1 MEIQPSSAMATGTV
15 SVTTRRMSGQMP
27 EAGDAR
33 ETARIGGIGGD
44 SETIPLITGERSAT
58 LHFPLSPVS
67 LLLMSFL
74 PGCLS
79 SLSLPP
85 KRRLQK
91 PRFFLT
97 S

>member
-1 MEIQPSSAMATGTV
+1 MATGTV
-15 SVTTRRMSGQMP
+15 SVTKRRMSGQMP

-33 ETARIGGIGGD
+33 GTARIGGIGGD
-44 SETIPLITGERSAT
+44 SETIPRIAGERSAT

-67 LLLMSFL
+67 LLLVSFL
-74 PGCLS
+74 PVCLS